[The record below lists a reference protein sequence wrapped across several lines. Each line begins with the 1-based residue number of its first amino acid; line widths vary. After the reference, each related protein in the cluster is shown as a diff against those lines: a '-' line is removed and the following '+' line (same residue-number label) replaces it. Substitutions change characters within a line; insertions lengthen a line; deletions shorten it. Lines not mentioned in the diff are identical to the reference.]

1 MLENNMLIRLL
12 AIGNKMPAWVEQ
24 GFTDYAKRFPPS
36 CRLELVEI
44 PAPKRTKNSVDK
56 QLIEQEGKKLLEAIK
71 PGNHVIALEIK
82 GQMWSTEQLA
92 VHLKNWQS
100 GRRNIDLLVG
110 GPDGLADSCLQ
121 KAETKWSLSPLT
133 LPHPLVR
140 ILVAEQL
147 YRAVSILQKHPYHR

>member
-1 MLENNMLIRLL
+1 MLIRLL
-12 AIGNKMPAWVEQ
+12 AIGNKMPIWVEQ
-24 GFTDYAKRFPPS
+24 GFADYAKRFPPS
-36 CRLELVEI
+36 CHLELVEL
-44 PAPKRTKNSVDK
+44 PLAKRTKNSVNE
-56 QLIEQEGKKLLEAIK
+56 QLIDQEGKKLLAAVK

-92 VHLKNWQS
+92 MHLKNWQA

-110 GPDGLADSCLQ
+110 GPDGLSNSCLQ
-121 KAETKWSLSPLT
+121 RAETRWSLSSLT

-140 ILVAEQL
+140 IVIAEQF

>member
-1 MLENNMLIRLL
+1 MLIRLL
-12 AIGNKMPAWVEQ
+12 AIGNKMPVWVEQ
-24 GFTDYAKRFPPS
+24 GFADYAKRFPPS
-36 CRLELVEI
+36 CHLELVEI
-44 PAPKRTKNSVDK
+44 SASKRTKNSVDK
-56 QLIEQEGKKLLEAIK
+56 QLIEQEGNKLLTAIK
-71 PGNHVIALEIK
+71 PGNHIIALEIK

-92 VHLKNWQS
+92 AHLKNWQA

-110 GPDGLADSCLQ
+110 GPDGLSDSCLQ

-140 ILVAEQL
+140 ILIAEQL